1 MAPRFKQID
10 HIHVHVLDRATAEK
24 WYADT
29 LGLKRVTEFEQ
40 WATADGPLM
49 ITDYERAV
57 CLSLFERTVS
67 DRHATIAFGVDASEF
82 MAWKEHLEKYLERP
96 PKLEDHELSWSLYF
110 KDPDGNPFEITS
122 YDYERLER
130 RLTN

>member
-10 HIHVHVLDRATAEK
+10 HTHIHVLDRTAAEK
-24 WYADT
+24 WYAEK
-29 LGLKRVTEFEQ
+29 LGLKRVPELEQ
-40 WATADGPLM
+40 WATEDGPLM
-49 ITDYERAV
+49 VSDEDRAV
-57 CLSLFERTVS
+57 YLSLFERPA
-67 DRHATIAFGVDASEF
+67 DARHATVAFGVDASEF

>member
-1 MAPRFKQID
+1 MTPRFKQID

-49 ITDYERAV
+49 IADDERAV
-57 CLSLFERTVS
+57 CLSLFERPAS
-67 DRHATIAFGVDASEF
+67 DRHATIAFDVDAAEF
-82 MAWKEHLEKYLERP
+82 IAWKEHLEKCLKQP
-96 PKLEDHELSWSLYF
+96 PTLEDHELSWSLYF
-110 KDPDGNPFEITS
+110 KDPDDNPFEITS
-122 YDYERLER
+122 YDCEKLKHH
-130 RLTN
+130 LTS